1 MQLGCNF
8 IYLFIFTSL
17 WLSGMRERM
26 YWLKL
31 SVRSLIENSGQVS
44 SNFMKRLWGYRDLKR
59 NVCTSGK
66 KVLRFYSATFKIYGG
81 RFKPLM
87 CTCDLSIEWKMYF
100 CIQHLSHHVCISS
113 VTNVYIT
120 VNTKALML
128 SKIKASIPFM
138 GNQ

>member
-17 WLSGMRERM
+17 WLSGMRGRM

-31 SVRSLIENSGQVS
+31 SVRNLIENSGQVS
-44 SNFMKRLWGYRDLKR
+44 SNFMKWLWGYRDLKR
-59 NVCTSGK
+59 NCTSGE

-87 CTCDLSIEWKMYF
+87 CTYDLSNDWTMYF

-113 VTNVYIT
+113 VTNVSIT

-128 SKIKASIPFM
+128 WKIKASIPLM
-138 GNQ
+138 GIQ